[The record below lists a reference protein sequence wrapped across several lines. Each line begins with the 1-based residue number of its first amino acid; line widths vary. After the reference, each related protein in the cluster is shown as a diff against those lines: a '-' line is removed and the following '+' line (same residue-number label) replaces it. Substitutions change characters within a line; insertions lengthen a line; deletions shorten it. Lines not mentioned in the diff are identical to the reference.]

1 MPRRGSSKPPAE
13 PVVKPYG
20 CDFEWNWNYK
30 VELAMKDRFPTYYDP
45 DSGGDPIS
53 IHCQCGIEF
62 CAGTHDWD
70 EFVKEW
76 NTRT

>member
-1 MPRRGSSKPPAE
+1 
-13 PVVKPYG
+13 
-20 CDFEWNWNYK
+20 
-30 VELAMKDRFPTYYDP
+30 MKDRFPTYYDP